1 MILMIE
7 SAMIKNRRLAA
18 AWRALLALISVS
30 GVVLLFATSG
40 ASSRPVLFFYF
51 TTQSNIFI
59 ALLYIVLAAGSF
71 RQLADEGTEGTAW
84 NPRPAL
90 QLSFVFY
97 ITITFIVF
105 ALLLDSRFSM
115 EGAAG
120 VSMNLTHYIVPL
132 MALADWILF
141 MPHGM
146 ISYGTALAWLW
157 YPAAYALS
165 SFMLA
170 GFDVV
175 RYYDGSRYPYFFLNA
190 DRLGWARM
198 AWILLAFTIVFCA
211 LGAGMIFLDRLF
223 SRKKPPQSP

>member
-7 SAMIKNRRLAA
+7 FVMIKNRRLAV

-30 GVVLLFATSG
+30 GIVLLFATSSS
-40 ASSRPVLFFYF
+40 SSRPVLFLYF

-59 ALLYIVLAAGSF
+59 AIMYIVLAAGSI
-71 RQLADEGTEGTAW
+71 RKLAAEGPEGTAW
-84 NPRPAL
+84 NPRPSL

-97 ITITFIVF
+97 ITITFMVF
-105 ALLLDSRFSM
+105 ALLLESRFSM

-120 VSMNLTHYIVPL
+120 VSMNLTHYVVPL

-146 ISYGTALAWLW
+146 IRYRTALAWLW
-157 YPAAYALS
+157 YPAVYALS
-165 SFMLA
+165 SFTLA

-190 DRLGWARM
+190 EKLGWNRM
-198 AWILLAFTIVFCA
+198 AWILPAFAIMFCA
-211 LGAGMIFLDRLF
+211 LGAGMIFLDRIF